1 MQTRALRTLARIAS
15 VGSFATAAAQMN
27 MTLSA
32 VSMQMKTLEKELDAS
47 LFDRRFRPPK
57 LTPVGRRI
65 AQQAAEL
72 LAVEER
78 IVDLCRNETALV
90 GRYRIGFV
98 STASVRLLPDF
109 LANAAKRA
117 PDALFEVEVALSE
130 SLEEKVLN
138 GQLDA
143 AVVTATESSARRL
156 RTATLRAERFVF
168 AAPRAYGATAADLL
182 GGPFPFLEFA
192 PDSGI
197 GKLISAYMAAHRREG
212 RGGREDG
219 QPTMMLDSVEAIV
232 ECVNRGLGYT
242 ILPEPDV
249 RRYGDA
255 EAVAVIEPDIG
266 LSRRLALAALPT
278 SPFGRRLDFAA
289 ALFS

>member
-15 VGSFATAAAQMN
+15 VGSFATAAAQLN

-78 IVDLCRNETALV
+78 IVDLCRNDTALV

-143 AVVTATESSARRL
+143 AVVTATESSARQL

-197 GKLISAYMAAHRREG
+197 GKLISAYMAAHRG
-212 RGGREDG
+212 KGREDD